1 MAQLSNGPDENGD
14 LALTVDFDD
23 SDYEAP
29 RVSVRVDYRHVP
41 DLAAEH
47 PDVADDPTWDPE
59 DAEAW
64 HFQVEGRAV
73 EHETWSV
80 LMEGYCDALPEAAA
94 VAIHLISEELPV
106 PPWGAVKHRIDGSA
120 EAFAEAFGEAFDLER
135 GNPDLLPPDMKID
148 RVREDPA
155 P

>member
-1 MAQLSNGPDENGD
+1 MAQLNTDQDDNGD

-29 RVSVRVDYRHVP
+29 RVSVRVNYRHVP
-41 DLAAEH
+41 DLAAEQ

-73 EHETWSV
+73 EHDTWSV
-80 LMEGYCDALPEAAA
+80 LMEGYCDAFQKQQPSQSTSSTRSSRYSPGDPCSIAWTDRRKRSPTLSQAPSTSKSATPT
-94 VAIHLISEELPV
+94 SS
-106 PPWGAVKHRIDGSA
+106 PPR
-120 EAFAEAFGEAFDLER
+120 
-135 GNPDLLPPDMKID
+135 
-148 RVREDPA
+148 
-155 P
+155 